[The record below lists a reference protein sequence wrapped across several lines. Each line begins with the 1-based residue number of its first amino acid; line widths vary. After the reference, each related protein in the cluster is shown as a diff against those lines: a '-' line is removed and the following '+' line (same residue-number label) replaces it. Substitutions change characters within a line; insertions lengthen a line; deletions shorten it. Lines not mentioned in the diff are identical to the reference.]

1 MKRLTPHTAP
11 LSSWNAE
18 IEIFE
23 LTQIMSEYI
32 ENREYLYRAMGVL
45 PRYGG
50 CSGHQPN
57 SIRFNKYA
65 LSLPSTEVSM
75 HILMSHPFGRDLHAD
90 PLGLHTTDKFSIT
103 TDEKLLTNQISQL
116 PTAKQLR
123 YALKNKVI
131 GLERVSQKNIFY
143 TKIIENLRKLNI
155 ILPLSIEKERKRS
168 EFAREMMMLP
178 ISLKNPDVSLPG
190 GVAAGASSTT
200 GSGSSGSRGNKKK
213 TGMSLEDGLEAQGV
227 QDDTSSIGG
236 SNSGGSSSMYEN
248 VLQRRFRRGPER

>member
-50 CSGHQPN
+50 SSGPKPN

-65 LSLPSTEVSM
+65 LSLPPTEVSM
-75 HILMSHPFGRDLHAD
+75 HILMSHPLGRDLHAD
-90 PLGLHTTDKFSIT
+90 PLGIHTIDKFSIT
-103 TDEKLLTNQISQL
+103 TDKKLLSHQISQL

-123 YALKNKVI
+123 SALKNKVMS
-131 GLERVSQKNIFY
+131 LERVNQKNIFY

-190 GVAAGASSTT
+190 GIVAGA
-200 GSGSSGSRGNKKK
+200 GSSSGRGNKKK
-213 TGMSLEDGLEAQGV
+213 TGSYKSFEDGLEAQGV
-227 QDDTSSIGG
+227 QDDSS
-236 SNSGGSSSMYEN
+236 SGSSSMYEN